1 MQDAVLQ
8 RIKDFQKLL
17 KKANLDGYVCAGR
30 TELHYFLPVYNDT
43 SDEVLLLI
51 TRRAAYAFARGLLQ
65 HKLALLSFLQI
76 KVVAPH
82 KMGYLN
88 LLAEVLDFARK
99 KKLLHLA
106 FCPKEVDFELGEKM
120 VAAGFHRFEDGVREL
135 RKTKYAD
142 ELACLSKACQIA
154 AEAFE
159 EVKPQIKTGMSE
171 VDVKDLIAVAMVKR
185 GANAVPFNIVCFGE
199 NTYDCHH
206 EPTAK
211 RKLKKNDSVL
221 MDFGCF
227 YKGYCSD
234 MTRSW
239 WHGDKEPAEYNKI
252 WHIVKMA
259 KDAAEKQARARL
271 PAAEVDKAARSII
284 EDAGYG
290 GYFIHTTGHGVG
302 LNVHEAPILRKNAI
316 GTLEKNMVITI
327 EPGIYLPGKFGVR
340 LEDSYLVTKDGCKNL
355 TQIKRRCVSR
365 RER

>member
-1 MQDAVLQ
+1 M
-8 RIKDFQKLL
+8 
-17 KKANLDGYVCAGR
+17 
-30 TELHYFLPVYNDT
+30 
-43 SDEVLLLI
+43 
-51 TRRAAYAFARGLLQ
+51 
-65 HKLALLSFLQI
+65 
-76 KVVAPH
+76 
-82 KMGYLN
+82 N

-106 FCPKEVDFELGEKM
+106 FCPKEVNFELGEKM

-199 NTYDCHH
+199 NAYDCHH
-206 EPTAK
+206 VPDAK

-252 WHIVKMA
+252 WHLVAMA
-259 KDAAEKQARARL
+259 KEAAVARL
-271 PAAEVDKAARSII
+271 KAGLPLAEVDKAARDII
-284 EDAGYG
+284 EDAMYG
-290 GYFIHTTGHGVG
+290 KYFFHTTGHAIG
-302 LNVHEAPILRKNAI
+302 LEVHEAPIERANAV
-316 GTLEKNMVITI
+316 GQLEENMVLTV

-340 LEDSYLVTKDGCKNL
+340 LEDSYWITQKGCKNL